1 MSLVSKF
8 FNLDYREKYFKM
20 EDVALIYHNKL
31 GISFRWKNNLPN
43 ADPAR
48 VQMVFKD
55 MGFYLLPEE
64 IKYFSS
70 NIRAAKYY
78 NCGNCNRE
86 KSCRNILL
94 RSPLEKMDFAVSAI
108 ELEQI
113 SDLIEG
119 TLFKLNLEDYLDGFG
134 KN

>member
-1 MSLVSKF
+1 
-8 FNLDYREKYFKM
+8 M
-20 EDVALIYHNKL
+20 EDVAIVYHNNL
-31 GISFRWKNNLPN
+31 GIAFRWKNSIPN
-43 ADPAR
+43 TDSKR
-48 VQMVFKD
+48 IQMVFKD

-64 IKYFSS
+64 IQYFSK
-70 NIRAAKYY
+70 NIQTAKYY
-78 NCGNCNRE
+78 NCTNCRKS

-94 RSPLEKMDFAVSAI
+94 RSPLEKMDFAVSFQ

-119 TLFKLNLEDYLDGFG
+119 TLFKLKLEDYINGCG

>member
-1 MSLVSKF
+1 M
-8 FNLDYREKYFKM
+8 DE
-20 EDVALIYHNKL
+20 VAIIYHNKL
-31 GISFRWKNNLPN
+31 GIAFRWKNNLPN

-48 VQMVFKD
+48 I
-55 MGFYLLPEE
+55 PEE
-64 IKYFSS
+64 IKRFSG
-70 NIRAAKYY
+70 NIQAAKYY
-78 NCGNCNRE
+78 NCGNCSSE

-119 TLFKLNLEDYLDGFG
+119 TLFKLNLENYLNGCG
-134 KN
+134 RN